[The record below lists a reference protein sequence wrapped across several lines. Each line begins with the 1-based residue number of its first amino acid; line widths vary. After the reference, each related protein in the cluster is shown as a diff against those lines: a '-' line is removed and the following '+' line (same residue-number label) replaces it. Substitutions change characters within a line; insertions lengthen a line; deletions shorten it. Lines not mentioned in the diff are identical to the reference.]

1 MSNNSKASVYPG
13 LFCCLAKFAILSHM
27 SESQALYRKYRPQS
41 FKEVLDQD
49 HIVTVLE
56 GAIKKETIPHAML
69 FSGTRGTGKTTMA
82 RVFAKAIGTAD
93 RDLYEIDAA
102 SNRGID
108 DVRELKEAVHTLP
121 YESKMKV
128 YIIDEVHMLTKEA
141 FNALLKTLEE
151 PPSHVI
157 FILAT
162 TEEEKLLDTILS
174 RCQVFRFNS
183 PSREVL
189 QKTVINVAKKE
200 GFTLKPE
207 AADMIAIAADGS
219 FRDAL
224 GVTQKVILA
233 SGDEI
238 GDADEVAAII
248 GAPRSA
254 VLQQLITALHEKD
267 TEQALAAIQDAVAQN
282 TDMKL
287 FARLLLEQVRAVML
301 VRNLPSKA
309 EQILG
314 AFGPETQAQITSYA
328 EGTSPLNSHLLL
340 KLLDAAGQVAYAPIP
355 HLPLEIAVVETMS
368 T

>member
-1 MSNNSKASVYPG
+1 
-13 LFCCLAKFAILSHM
+13 M
-27 SESQALYRKYRPQS
+27 SESQVLYRKYRPQT

-56 GAIKKETIPHAML
+56 GAIKKKTIPHAML

-82 RVFAKAIGTAD
+82 RVFAKTIGTND
-93 RDLYEIDAA
+93 MDLYEMDAA

-121 YESKMKV
+121 YESEKKV

-151 PPSHVI
+151 PPEHVI

-183 PSREVL
+183 PSRTVL
-189 QKTVINVAKKE
+189 AKTVTDVAKKE
-200 GFTLKPE
+200 GFTLKPD
-207 AADMIAIAADGS
+207 AADLIAISADGS

-224 GVTQKVILA
+224 GVTQKVIMA

-254 VLQQLITALHEKD
+254 VMLDLLGALHTKDKEK
-267 TEQALAAIQDAVAQN
+267 ALIAIHDAVAQN

-287 FARLLLEQVRAVML
+287 FARLLLEHVRAVML
-301 VRNLPSKA
+301 VRNLPSKS
-309 EQILG
+309 EQILS
-314 AFGPETQAQITSYA
+314 AFGPEAQKKITEYA
-328 EGTSPLNSHLLL
+328 AEVSPLNSHLLI
-340 KLLDAAGQVAYAPIP
+340 KLLDAVERIAYSPIP
-355 HLPLEIAVVETMS
+355 HLPLEVAIVDSAE
-368 T
+368 